1 MRGRNDPQNAFWCRI
16 DLEGMVPDDHPLRE
30 IKRRADAALAAM
42 SADFDRVY
50 SRRGRP
56 GVPPERLLK
65 AILLQQL
72 HSVRSERALCE
83 RIRFDLLFRWF
94 LDMAPDE
101 DAFDPTTFTHNRER
115 LERGGLCGVFLERV
129 VAQARADGLVSDDH
143 FSVDGTL
150 VASRASVS
158 SLERIAVEDG
168 DGAGGDDDGGGGGGG
183 APRGLRKG
191 ERISNATHRSATD
204 PAARIARHTRAGSA
218 RLSHSA
224 HVLMENRNGLAVAV
238 SVAEASGTAER
249 ECALELVRR
258 ARDRHGVRVRTL
270 GADKGYDSGEFIVA
284 LADAGVEAHVPLRRL
299 SANPREVTR
308 EWLLRAAMHARREDP
323 GPRESQRRR
332 KRIEPIFGWKKQVG
346 LLGRSRHFERWK
358 HRQQIEIGAA
368 AYNLVRMSRMR
379 LAA

>member
-65 AILLQQL
+65 AIVLQQL
-72 HSVRSERALCE
+72 YSVRSERALCE

-94 LDMAPDE
+94 LDMQPDE
-101 DAFDPTTFTHNRER
+101 DAFDPTTFTHNRAR
-115 LERGGLCGVFLERV
+115 LERGGLCGAFLDRV
-129 VAQARADGLVSDDH
+129 VSQARAEGLVSDDH

-158 SLERIAVEDG
+158 SLERI
-168 DGAGGDDDGGGGGGG
+168 GDDDDDGDGGGGGGSGG

-191 ERISNATHRSATD
+191 ERLSNATHRSTTD
-204 PAARIARHTRAGSA
+204 PEARIARHTRAGSA

-224 HVLMENRNGLAVAV
+224 HVLMENRSGLAVAV
-238 SVAEASGTAER
+238 SVAEANGTAER
-249 ECALELVRR
+249 ECALEMVRR
-258 ARDRHGVRVRTL
+258 ARRRHGVMVRTL
-270 GADKGYDSGEFIVA
+270 GADKGYDAGDFLLE
-284 LADAGVEAHVPLRRL
+284 LADSGIEPHVPLQRL
-299 SANPREVTR
+299 SRRPKRRTR
-308 EWLLRAAMHARREDP
+308 DWELRTAMDARREEP

-332 KRIEPIFGWKKQVG
+332 KRIESIFAWAKRVA
-346 LLGRSRHFERWK
+346 LLGRSSHFERWK
-358 HRQQIEIGAA
+358 LKQQVEIGAA
-368 AYNLVRMSRMR
+368 THNLVRMSGLRR
-379 LAA
+379 AA